1 MVGPPGQ
8 AGCRVSLTLATV
20 LAPERGRL
28 TAHAEVQDPDV
39 QLDAAADGAPTL
51 RIEEGGVRVDL
62 AFPDLDC
69 VRRFVRRVG
78 GVPLATDRR

>member
-1 MVGPPGQ
+1 MRPLL
-8 AGCRVSLTLATV
+8 ATTLAQDAGT
-20 LAPERGRL
+20 L
-28 TAHAEVQDPDV
+28 TARATFEDPDV
-39 QLDAAADGAPTL
+39 LLDAAADGAPTL

-78 GVPLATDRR
+78 GVPLAADRR